1 MQREMAER
9 ASVLQHLQL
18 SSFSR
23 RKALYIKK
31 LFSDLAF
38 TLQTFQPVEKG
49 TFRYLQVLKRYSLAP
64 VKLCSKWLLSDLSI
78 LDYGDSIA
86 LGQH

>member
-38 TLQTFQPVEKG
+38 NLADVSTCRKRHFSVLASSKTVQFG
-49 TFRYLQVLKRYSLAP
+49 T
-64 VKLCSKWLLSDLSI
+64 C
-78 LDYGDSIA
+78 
-86 LGQH
+86 